1 MTARLLNGTLL
12 ALSALLAAC
21 SGGGSDSGSQPA
33 SVSSASAA
41 TPMYGQPLLFT
52 VNGSHL
58 ANAIDLASAGCRDF
72 TLGTTAPH
80 VSSGSVAYYRCTVT
94 AVGAQQ
100 ARVVRR
106 SDNTVLATVG
116 YTVPLPQVTLDV
128 GNGAAAG
135 TGPVGG
141 SLVITLAPQQTPATV
156 DNFLAYVRSG
166 FYDGTVFHRNAPG
179 FVLQGGGWAAELNPA
194 LPVPAAKPTAAPIA
208 LEVGRGLS
216 NLRLSV
222 AMARGAAPNS
232 ATSQFFINLADN
244 AALDTLGGGYAVFGD
259 ISAGAA
265 VVDAMAAAP
274 CASYPALLDAGE
286 CLPWPNLVVWTA
298 RQTR

>member
-1 MTARLLNGTLL
+1 MVAG
-12 ALSALLAAC
+12 
-21 SGGGSDSGSQPA
+21 
-33 SVSSASAA
+33 VSY
-41 TPMYGQPLLFT
+41 PGP
-52 VNGSHL
+52 
-58 ANAIDLASAGCRDF
+58 
-72 TLGTTAPH
+72 
-80 VSSGSVAYYRCTVT
+80 
-94 AVGAQQ
+94 
-100 ARVVRR
+100 
-106 SDNTVLATVG
+106 
-116 YTVPLPQVTLDV
+116 VPLVTVDA
-128 GNGAAAG
+128 GAGAAAG
-135 TGPVGG
+135 MGTVGG
-141 SLVITLAPQQTPATV
+141 SLVITLAPQQAPATV

-179 FVLQGGGWAAELNPA
+179 FVMQGGGWAAELNPA
-194 LPVPAAKPTAAPIA
+194 LPVPASKPAAAPIT

-222 AMARGAAPNS
+222 AMARGAALDS

-244 AALDTLGGGYAVFGD
+244 PALDTSGGGYAVFGNV
-259 ISAGAA
+259 SAGAA